1 MALNLRQSHRAST
14 SMRAAFMQAK
24 LPAIEQADK
33 VMPTWEKICNAADR
47 GFGLYNRPN
56 VSLDVAGRTFKQ
68 LRNEGAI
75 AV

>member
-1 MALNLRQSHRAST
+1 MSLNLRSTHRAT
-14 SMRAAFMQAK
+14 TAMRAAFMSAK

-56 VSLDVAGRTFKQ
+56 VSLDVTGKTFKM

-75 AV
+75 VV